1 MGVRMI
7 PVRHKETG
15 QETQIGESAWPYFA
29 GAYERLDQP
38 ADEQP
43 AVDQPNKQARQ
54 QQATT
59 SDKEK

>member
-1 MGVRMI
+1 MARRMI

-15 QETQIGESAWPYFA
+15 QTTEVGESAFPYFA
-29 GAYERLDQP
+29 GVYERLDQP

-43 AVDQPNKQARQ
+43 AVGQPNKRARQ
-54 QQATT
+54 QQAAT